1 MADVHTPEQR
11 SYNMSRIR
19 NKNTKPEELVRKYLF
34 SQGFRYRKNDSKL
47 PGKPDVVLPKYKT
60 VIFVNGCFWHGHD
73 GCRYFVWPKNNAE
86 FWRKKITGNIAR
98 DKRTYQQLNAMGWR
112 VIVFWECQLK
122 NGSAE
127 EQLLSLQ
134 NCIKYIVHDNSQILE
149 CETIQYSSK

>member
-19 NKNTKPEELVRKYLF
+19 NKNTKPEEVVRKYLF
-34 SQGFRYRKNDSKL
+34 SQGFRYRKNDQRL
-47 PGKPDVVLPKYKT
+47 PGKPDIVLPKYKT

-73 GCRYFVWPKNNAE
+73 GCRYFVWPKNNAD
-86 FWRKKITGNIAR
+86 FWKEKITGNISR
-98 DKRTYQQLNAMGWR
+98 DKHAYQQLNEMGWR

-122 NGSAE
+122 KGLAP

-134 NCIKYIVHDNSQILE
+134 NSIVHGREAEHHGEND
-149 CETIQYSSK
+149 